1 MGQFGLRERKKQK
14 TRLALIDAALD
25 LFAEQGYEA
34 TTVDQIAAAADISPR
49 TFFRYF
55 ATKEDVALS
64 LPLDGQE
71 VMLAELAA
79 RPPEEPPFTALGH
92 AMRAVVTMLGEG
104 DLADTTR
111 FLKARELI
119 ENTPALFAGSM
130 RRMMG
135 NEQRLVAEIARRE
148 GVDHDDLLAHFVVA
162 LFTSVART
170 GFEQCRVTGVHAI
183 DAIAHRLEA
192 VLSLAEDSLRPG
204 WDRPGTRPDAPA
216 RSGAPAPARP
226 DARPGPAFQFIDGS
240 SGQVAT

>member
-1 MGQFGLRERKKQK
+1 MGQYGLRERKKHR

-34 TTVDQIAAAADISPR
+34 TTVDQIAAAVDVSPR

-92 AMRAVVTMLGEG
+92 AMRAVVTGLEEA
-104 DLADTTR
+104 DPADTAR

-130 RRMMG
+130 RRLMG
-135 NEQRLVAEIARRE
+135 NEQRLTEEIARRE
-148 GVDHDDLLAHFVVA
+148 GVGDDDLLTHFVVA
-162 LFTSVART
+162 LFVSVARAS
-170 GFEQCRVTGVHAI
+170 FEHCQVDDILAAGSI
-183 DAIAHRLEA
+183 SGRLEA
-192 VLSLAEDSLRPG
+192 VLALAEGALRPG
-204 WDRPGTRPDAPA
+204 WDRP
-216 RSGAPAPARP
+216 SARP
-226 DARPGPAFQFIDGS
+226 QFIEGS